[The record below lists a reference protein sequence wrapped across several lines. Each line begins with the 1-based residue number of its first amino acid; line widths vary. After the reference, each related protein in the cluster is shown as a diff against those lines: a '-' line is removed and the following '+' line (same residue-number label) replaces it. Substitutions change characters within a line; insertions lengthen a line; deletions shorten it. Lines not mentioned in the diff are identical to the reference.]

1 MPASDY
7 LAVWAVFRKG
17 GGAMTASWEGEGYR
31 RSAAFVALMVW
42 VFATALVIG
51 RLVGPS
57 SDGAEDPLPRPGQP
71 STSVPDKDKDKDKN
85 DGSGHRHAAPGSS
98 AVRFPFPV

>member
-1 MPASDY
+1 MA
-7 LAVWAVFRKG
+7 
-17 GGAMTASWEGEGYR
+17 ASWEGYR
-31 RSAAFVALMVW
+31 RSAAFFALMVW

-71 STSVPDKDKDKDKN
+71 SASVPAEK
-85 DGSGHRHAAPGSS
+85 DGSGHNHAAPGSS
-98 AVRFPFPV
+98 AVRLPFPV

>member
-1 MPASDY
+1 MVA
-7 LAVWAVFRKG
+7 A
-17 GGAMTASWEGEGYR
+17 ASWEGYR
-31 RSAAFVALMVW
+31 RSAAFFALMVW

-71 STSVPDKDKDKDKN
+71 SASIPDKK
-85 DGSGHRHAAPGSS
+85 DGSGHDHAAPGPS
-98 AVRFPFPV
+98 AVRLPFPV